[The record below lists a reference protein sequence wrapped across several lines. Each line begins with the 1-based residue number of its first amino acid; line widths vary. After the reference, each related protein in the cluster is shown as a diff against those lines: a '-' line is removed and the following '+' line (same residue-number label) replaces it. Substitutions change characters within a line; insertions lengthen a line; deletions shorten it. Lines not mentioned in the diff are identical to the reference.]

1 MPEIIEVEAYRK
13 AISATVGR
21 TVSRVHAPDEWFAKG
36 DTTTDALRLE
46 LTGARVLEVRRRG
59 KLVIVDTDGP
69 RLGLRFGMTGKIVV
83 DGTLPIDHLL
93 YDSPRHDPS
102 WDRFGLQFTDG
113 GAIVVRDPRRL
124 GGVQLDPNEAAL
136 GPDAFSLTLG
146 QLRDA
151 LGRSTIALKARLLDQ
166 KRVAGLGNL
175 LVDEALWRA
184 GLAPVRPAGSLE
196 PAETARLHSGH
207 PPNAEHPRRTGRF
220 PHRRPAAGP
229 GPRRRLPPRRGRAAP
244 RAGGRP
250 HHLLVPRASDVTA
263 GHPLGLLGATRIGAT
278 ASPRRVVSPALV
290 AALTGR
296 SGHGL
301 APRPANSRCAH
312 RLPALALSLMGWLD
326 LWRFAS

>member
-1 MPEIIEVEAYRK
+1 MPEIIEVEAYRT

-36 DTTTDALRLE
+36 GTTTDALRME
-46 LTGARVLEVRRRG
+46 LTGARVLAVRRRG

-83 DGTLPIDHLL
+83 DGALPIDHLL
-93 YDSPRHDPS
+93 YDSPRREPA
-102 WDRFGLQFTDG
+102 WDRFELQFEGG
-113 GAIVVRDPRRL
+113 GAMVLRDPRRL

-196 PAETARLHSGH
+196 ASETARLHR
-207 PPNAEHPRRTGRF
+207 AIRRTLAVLGERGGSHTGDLQ
-220 PHRRPAAGP
+220 PARVRGGGCPRDGAELRREQV
-229 GPRRRLPPRRGRAAP
+229 
-244 RAGGRP
+244 GGRTTYWCP
-250 HHLLVPRASDVTA
+250 EHQT
-263 GHPLGLLGATRIGAT
+263 
-278 ASPRRVVSPALV
+278 
-290 AALTGR
+290 
-296 SGHGL
+296 
-301 APRPANSRCAH
+301 
-312 RLPALALSLMGWLD
+312 
-326 LWRFAS
+326 